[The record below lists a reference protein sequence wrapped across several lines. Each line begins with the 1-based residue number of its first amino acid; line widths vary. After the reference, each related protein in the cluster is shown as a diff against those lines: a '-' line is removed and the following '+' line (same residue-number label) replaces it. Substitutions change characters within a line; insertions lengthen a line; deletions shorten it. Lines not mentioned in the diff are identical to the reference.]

1 MNDSLIKHK
10 NSRYQSNPC
19 KDFLKPPASSQA
31 CLNTRPSSL
40 YSESSSRTK
49 ASIFSS
55 TQKINP
61 RKAKPSSKPEPENPL
76 TTLIQE
82 KVSNLKSKFGELH
95 SLRAK
100 LVDCNQEAVTPFTSR
115 PRIKSNE
122 MMKIS
127 KNKALLNGVIFRTED
142 QRQLFFENNEKDLEP
157 KKIEFLYKPEFDK
170 IIFDTDQSFN
180 KEEFLTSSKNE
191 VEELKIKLKLKEK
204 ELIESERNKK
214 VLEKLVN
221 EKDAANQDLQ
231 VKLKKL
237 VEANKSLKVQLNRLE
252 AYTGDMEGGK
262 RDKSKTIK
270 NLSYIIL
277 SKDQNK
283 EEKNEKDLLPKYME
297 TLADLYNSDKLAV
310 DVLSKL
316 KRNQTKEA
324 LLTLK
329 DKEDTFFSRL
339 EQTQASILEL
349 ESSGNTKSNLGS
361 KKFDK
366 NQIITS
372 EDLISFIKC
381 QAGLIEESGFSD
393 NMVSSF
399 EQYLR

>member
-1 MNDSLIKHK
+1 MNDSLIKPK

-19 KDFLKPPASSQA
+19 KDFLKPPTKTQAS
-31 CLNTRPSSL
+31 LNTRPSSL

-61 RKAKPSSKPEPENPL
+61 RKVKLSNKPEPENPL

-100 LVDCNQEAVTPFTSR
+100 LVDCNQEEVTPFTSR
-115 PRIKSNE
+115 PRIKSKE

-127 KNKALLNGVIFRTED
+127 KNKAMLNGVIFRTED
-142 QRQLFFENNEKDLEP
+142 QRQQFFENNLKDLHT
-157 KKIEFLYKPEFDK
+157 KKSEFLFKPDFDK
-170 IIFDTDQSFN
+170 IVFDTEQSFHGN
-180 KEEFLTSSKNE
+180 EEFLPTGKNE
-191 VEELKIKLKLKEK
+191 VEGLRLRLELKEK
-204 ELIESERNKK
+204 ELAESERNRKM
-214 VLEKLVN
+214 LDKLVS

-231 VKLKKL
+231 MKVKKL
-237 VEANKSLKVQLNRLE
+237 SEVNKSLKVQLNRLE
-252 AYTGDMEGGK
+252 GCVGDVQGLK
-262 RDKSKTIK
+262 KDKSKTIR

-277 SKDQNK
+277 SKDLK
-283 EEKNEKDLLPKYME
+283 EERNDKDLLPKYME

-310 DVLSKL
+310 DVLTKL

-324 LLTLK
+324 FLTLK

-349 ESSGNTKSNLGS
+349 ESTGNTKSNLGS
-361 KKFDK
+361 NQFDK
-366 NQIITS
+366 NQMVTS
-372 EDLISFIKC
+372 EDLITLIKC
-381 QAGLIEESGFSD
+381 QASLIEESGFSD